1 MILVMKPEAH
11 MDDALA
17 LRTRLGWMGLEVG
30 PVVPHDGRLSL
41 AIVGRFEGVQWEA
54 LTALPR
60 VERVVPFTRPFK
72 LAGRELNTE
81 RAVVEVG
88 GVTIGGG
95 GLVMMA
101 GPCSVESEEQIHD
114 AAALVAAAGATMLR
128 GGAFKPRTS
137 PYDFQGLGE
146 EGLRMLCDAG
156 RAHGLPVVSE
166 IMDLDH
172 LDLMCQYCDMLQVG
186 ARNMQSFS
194 LLKGLGRI
202 DKPVLLKRGLSATYQ
217 ELLMSA
223 EYILAGGNHRIVL
236 CERGIRTFETFSRN
250 TLDLAAVPILKEL
263 SHLPVIVDPSHG
275 TGLRRMVTPM
285 ARAAV
290 AAGADGLMIEVH
302 PDPDRALSDGQQTLT
317 PGQFAELMASL
328 RIIGPAVGVAVA
340 PVRPTDRSG
349 GASTPTQSLIV
360 DVS

>member
-1 MILVMKPEAH
+1 MIIVMKPESA

-17 LRTRLGWMGLEVG
+17 LRARLGWMGLEVG
-30 PVVPHDGRLSL
+30 PVVQHDGRLSL
-41 AIVGRFEGVQWEA
+41 AVVGRHDGVQWDA
-54 LTALPR
+54 MSTLPG

-81 RAVVEVG
+81 RAVVQVG
-88 GVTIGGG
+88 SVEIGGG
-95 GLVMMA
+95 RLAVVA
-101 GPCSVESEEQIHD
+101 GPCSVESEEQIHTS
-114 AAALVAAAGATMLR
+114 ARLVAAAGASLLR

-146 EGLRMLCDAG
+146 EGLRMLRDAG

-166 IMDLDH
+166 IMDLDQ
-172 LDLMCQYCDMLQVG
+172 LDLLYEYCDMLQVG
-186 ARNMQSFS
+186 ARNMQNFT
-194 LLKGLGRI
+194 LLKGLGRT

-223 EYILAGGNHRIVL
+223 EYVLAGGNHRIVL

-290 AAGADGLMIEVH
+290 AAGADGIMVEVH
-302 PDPDRALSDGQQTLT
+302 PEPDRALSDGQQTLT
-317 PGQFAELMASL
+317 PVQFTELMATL
-328 RIIGPAVGVAVA
+328 RIIAPAVGVEVPPA
-340 PVRPTDRSG
+340 RPAG
-349 GASTPTQSLIV
+349 
-360 DVS
+360 